1 MVSTTLY
8 RSRECVVAQTS
19 VSCQCKSSRGTGTVK
34 VISSQLSFGSLTS
47 IYGFILSNNPLSRG
61 APLGPLAL
69 CQSVPVQCNRPARCI
84 KRIP

>member
-19 VSCQCKSSRGTGTVK
+19 VSCQCKSSRGTGAVK

-61 APLGPLAL
+61 APLGPRSPYAKV
-69 CQSVPVQCNRPARCI
+69 CRYSVTAPRGA
-84 KRIP
+84 

>member
-19 VSCQCKSSRGTGTVK
+19 VSCQCKSSRGTGAVK

-47 IYGFILSNNPLSRG
+47 IYGFILSNNPLSARPWALALAKVCRYSVTAPRG
-61 APLGPLAL
+61 A
-69 CQSVPVQCNRPARCI
+69 
-84 KRIP
+84 

>member
-47 IYGFILSNNPLSRG
+47 IYGFLLPNNPLSARPVALAKVCRYSVTAPRG
-61 APLGPLAL
+61 A
-69 CQSVPVQCNRPARCI
+69 
-84 KRIP
+84 